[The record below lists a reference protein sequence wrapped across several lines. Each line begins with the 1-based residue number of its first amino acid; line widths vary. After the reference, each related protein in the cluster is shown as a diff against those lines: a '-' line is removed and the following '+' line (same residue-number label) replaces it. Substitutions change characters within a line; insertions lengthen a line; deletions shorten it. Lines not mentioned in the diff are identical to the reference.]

1 MSTKFCKDC
10 QIEKSIDEFPKQP
23 RNKDGLFTY
32 CRSCNNARTV
42 KSPNYKL
49 AVRKAQLKKNYGITP
64 EDYDLMFAKQQGV
77 CAICSQPDN
86 EKRQYLCVDHDHASG
101 VVRGLLC
108 HNCNIG
114 LGKFQDDPNLLNKAI
129 WYLGLTNK

>member
-1 MSTKFCKDC
+1 MTTKVCKDC
-10 QIEKSIDEFPKQP
+10 QVEKPSIDFPKQP
-23 RNKDGLFTY
+23 RNKDGLNTY
-32 CRSCNNARTV
+32 CRSCQNIRT
-42 KSPNYKL
+42 KASPNWKSN
-49 AVRKAQLKKNYGITP
+49 VRTASLKKNYGITP

-77 CAICSQPDN
+77 CAICSQPDD
-86 EKRQYLCVDHDHASG
+86 EKRQYLCVDHDHATG